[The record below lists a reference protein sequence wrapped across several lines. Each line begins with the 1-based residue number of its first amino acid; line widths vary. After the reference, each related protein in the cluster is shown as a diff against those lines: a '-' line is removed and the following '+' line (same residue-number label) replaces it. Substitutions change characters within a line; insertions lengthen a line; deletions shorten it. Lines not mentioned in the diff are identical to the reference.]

1 MNKVLLITSSLIL
14 ALGLFSC
21 KEKMPESL
29 KPATTTVDG
38 NLGALYE
45 LVDGEYKLDQN
56 SNAFSFDIKR
66 KDKPFLGYDKIGLGY
81 EIYNHNGEVIISKK
95 PELYYITPLGDIPFR
110 VLELKPGETS
120 SMTIYIDGWPDKL
133 AGAETFKLIMECH
146 EDEDGESTK
155 VSTDETASN
164 NWDDVLDEYES
175 FVDKYIK
182 LLKKAQTGDMS
193 AMTEY
198 AECLEKAES
207 LQSKLENAKS
217 DLTSAQVSRLNKII
231 SKLSKAA
238 M

>member
-81 EIYNHNGEVIISKK
+81 EDTVS
-95 PELYYITPLGDIPFR
+95 LSVSD
-110 VLELKPGETS
+110 
-120 SMTIYIDGWPDKL
+120 
-133 AGAETFKLIMECH
+133 AGH
-146 EDEDGESTK
+146 
-155 VSTDETASN
+155 
-164 NWDDVLDEYES
+164 
-175 FVDKYIK
+175 
-182 LLKKAQTGDMS
+182 
-193 AMTEY
+193 
-198 AECLEKAES
+198 
-207 LQSKLENAKS
+207 
-217 DLTSAQVSRLNKII
+217 
-231 SKLSKAA
+231 
-238 M
+238 